1 MPAILCLPSEA
12 VLDPF
17 SFLITYPKI
26 NLSSGEA
33 VRNFYY
39 GSSQRAPEHYNFNTT
54 GTGQADTPHNLD
66 FQIKL
71 QNFSKCQLVL
81 LIAFG
86 AEVED

>member
-26 NLSSGEA
+26 DLSSGEA

-39 GSSQRAPEHYNFNTT
+39 GSSQRAHEHYNFNST

-71 QNFSKCQLVL
+71 QNFSKCQLV
-81 LIAFG
+81 
-86 AEVED
+86 